1 MNVDDKKGRAVEHFL
16 GSADSIEELRR
27 AASPSRSSLFERVR
41 TRGASLLNSRTT
53 RRIATNVLASAGAW
67 LLSYAAVETAS
78 SFGFDWTLQKLS
90 QSIGLMLGAL
100 VGYRVG
106 ARATYVAS
114 MGLALATAA
123 EYVMDVVAGQPAVRG
138 MWPHLF
144 LVAIGVLA
152 AMGATSSGRTPPLA
166 TVFDEDQPA
175 VDDGEGR
182 LHNRHLQLLT

>member
-152 AMGATSSGRTPPLA
+152 AIWTTSGGRTPPLSN
-166 TVFDEDQPA
+166 VFDEEQPA
-175 VDDGEGR
+175 VEDGDGR
-182 LHNRHLQLLT
+182 MRNRHLQLLT